1 MFGTL
6 FQSSD
11 VVSTALAAATV
22 ASFACAALVCL
33 GLTWTSDRWRIPV
46 ALSAVALLAAGL
58 QYLDASSVWLA
69 TQKMT
74 AAYRFVGWFV
84 ITPLQVAAAYFFART
99 AGTVPAGVFWR
110 TLAAAFLMVLCR
122 YLGDARIFD
131 PTLGI
136 LLSIVFWFYVLGEMY
151 FGRMAEAV
159 RKSSRPIR
167 LGYFWIRLIMTI
179 GWAVIPILYFVD
191 VVIGAGHT
199 PAIVALYTIADL
211 VNLITPSLIVLAV
224 ASKEQY

>member
-1 MFGTL
+1 MLGTL

-11 VVSTALAAATV
+11 VVSTALAVATV
-22 ASFACAALVCL
+22 ASFAGAALVCL

-46 ALSAVALLAAGL
+46 ALSAVALLASGL
-58 QYLDASSVWLA
+58 QYLDASHVWLA

-99 AGTVPAGVFWR
+99 GGEVPAGVFWR
-110 TLAAAFLMVLCR
+110 TLAAAVLPVLCR

-136 LLSIVFWFYVLGEMY
+136 LLPILFWLFVLGEMY

-167 LGYFWIRLIMTI
+167 LGYFWIRLILTI
-179 GWAVIPILYFVD
+179 CRPVVPILCFLD
-191 VVIGAGHT
+191 AAIGAVHT
-199 PAIVALYTIADL
+199 PSNAVAHTNTCTANIM
-211 VNLITPSLIVLAV
+211 TPSFIVLA
-224 ASKEQY
+224 

>member
-11 VVSTALAAATV
+11 VVGTSLAVATV
-22 ASFACAALVCL
+22 ASFASAALVCL

-58 QYLDASSVWLA
+58 QYLDASHVWAA

-84 ITPLQVAAAYFFART
+84 ISPLQVAGIYFFART
-99 AGTVPAGVFWR
+99 AGAVPAGIFWR

-136 LLSIVFWFYVLGEMY
+136 LLSIAFWLYVLGETY

-179 GWAVIPILYFVD
+179 GWAVVPILYFVD
-191 VVIGAGHT
+191 VVIGTGHT
-199 PAIVALYTIADL
+199 PAIVVLYTVADL
-211 VNLITPSLIVLAV
+211 VNLVTPSLIVLAV
-224 ASKEQY
+224 AGKEQY